1 MTRVTLAAILVSG
14 AMGVFAD
21 RLHATQKENFA
32 GLEKEAA
39 RALSPE
45 SEFSSRADL
54 AARLQASSERA
65 TDTEQRARLALL
77 WLRVVRSLIPML
89 PFERPPGAPFR
100 EWLAAHQHVVRHSE
114 IGGWVLLSDFL
125 WRVHDKYKGALGAEE
140 IAWFIVD
147 TGMPSDCEGSIPCYT
162 DIMNSVSG
170 EFLRRYPRGVHTS
183 EAVAGIHSSIVRA
196 IETLSEPHA
205 RDFLNPNSPADC
217 DRLNDGLRPLREAI
231 ANSNATSRLPTLD
244 AIDRLLARCP

>member
-1 MTRVTLAAILVSG
+1 MTRITLAAILVSG
-14 AMGVFAD
+14 AMGVFAHG
-21 RLHATQKENFA
+21 LHATQKENFA

-39 RALSPE
+39 RALSLE

-54 AARLQASSERA
+54 AARLQAASERA

-89 PFERPPGAPFR
+89 PIERPPGSAFR
-100 EWLAAHQHVVRHSE
+100 EWLAAHQNVVRHSE

-125 WRVHDKYKGALGAEE
+125 WMVHDKNKGALGAEE

-183 EAVAGIHSSIVRA
+183 EAVAGIHSSIVRT
-196 IETLSEPHA
+196 IDTLSEPHA
-205 RDFLNPNSPADC
+205 QEFLNPNSPADC
-217 DRLNDGLRPLREAI
+217 DRLNDGLRPLRQAI
-231 ANSNATSRLPTLD
+231 ADSNATSRLPTLD